1 MYPGSTRGA
10 NPNNDLFSS
19 CSRTQMWSVLQA
31 RSAMCFASNN
41 FLYPLMFN
49 VPKWSSTLKSCSIC
63 CKIFSLFSLFGT
75 LSIKRLKS
83 ISMFL
88 RLIII
93 SLGFLLTVNST
104 IKKIWKFKVRSF
116 ELEMS
121 KACLFKE
128 KFKCRISKNILN

>member
-63 CKIFSLFSLFGT
+63 CKIFSLFGLFGT

-121 KACLFKE
+121 KACLLKE

>member
-10 NPNNDLFSS
+10 HPNNDLFSS

-63 CKIFSLFSLFGT
+63 CKIFSLFGLFGT

>member
-10 NPNNDLFSS
+10 NPNNVIFSS

-63 CKIFSLFSLFGT
+63 CKIFSLFGLFGT

>member
-19 CSRTQMWSVLQA
+19 CSRTQMWSALQA

-63 CKIFSLFSLFGT
+63 CKIFSLFGLFGT

>member
-63 CKIFSLFSLFGT
+63 CKIFSLFGLFGT

-88 RLIII
+88 CLIII

>member
-63 CKIFSLFSLFGT
+63 CKIFSLFDLFGT

>member
-1 MYPGSTRGA
+1 MYPGSARGA

-63 CKIFSLFSLFGT
+63 CKIFSLFGLFGT

>member
-63 CKIFSLFSLFGT
+63 CKIFSLFGLFGT

>member
-1 MYPGSTRGA
+1 MYPGSTVGA

-19 CSRTQMWSVLQA
+19 CSRTQMWSVLQG

-63 CKIFSLFSLFGT
+63 CKIFSLFGLFGT

>member
-63 CKIFSLFSLFGT
+63 CKIFSLFGLFGT

-128 KFKCRISKNILN
+128 KLKCRISKNILN

>member
-63 CKIFSLFSLFGT
+63 CKIFSLFGLFGT

-128 KFKCRISKNILN
+128 RFKCRISKNILN

>member
-1 MYPGSTRGA
+1 
-10 NPNNDLFSS
+10 
-19 CSRTQMWSVLQA
+19 
-31 RSAMCFASNN
+31 
-41 FLYPLMFN
+41 
-49 VPKWSSTLKSCSIC
+49 
-63 CKIFSLFSLFGT
+63 
-75 LSIKRLKS
+75 
-83 ISMFL
+83 MFL